1 MFILNLNH
9 SYLKEAINLH
19 PLRNIDKIIRNKKK
33 KMYIKFSNKKLVLYY
48 QSLKLYVLNVV
59 KFFIISSI

>member
-33 KMYIKFSNKKLVLYY
+33 KMYIKFFNKKLVLYY

>member
-33 KMYIKFSNKKLVLYY
+33 KCILNFLIKN
-48 QSLKLYVLNVV
+48 
-59 KFFIISSI
+59 